1 MLRTFCFTLALS
13 AAAPLLAAT
22 PAADAERVQ
31 AQLRDYYF
39 QAAREGNVAML
50 DEFIAAG
57 YDLNTADEK
66 GLSLIHI

>member
-31 AQLRDYYF
+31 AQLRDYY
-39 QAAREGNVAML
+39 
-50 DEFIAAG
+50 
-57 YDLNTADEK
+57 
-66 GLSLIHI
+66 LSLIHI